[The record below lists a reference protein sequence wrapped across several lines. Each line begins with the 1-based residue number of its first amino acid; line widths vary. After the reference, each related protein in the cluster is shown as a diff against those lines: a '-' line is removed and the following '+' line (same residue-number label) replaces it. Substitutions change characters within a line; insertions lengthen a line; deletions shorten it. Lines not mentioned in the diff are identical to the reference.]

1 MARGWESK
9 SVEDQQAERDRHEP
23 AAPAVQ
29 EDPARVAHRRTL
41 ELALA
46 RAQADLKA
54 ARHPAHRE
62 MLETAIRA
70 IDEQLGRS

>member
-41 ELALA
+41 ELAKA
-46 RAQADLKA
+46 RAQADLKT

-62 MLETAIRA
+62 MLESAIRA
-70 IDEQLGRS
+70 IDEQLGRL